1 MQNFTEIQTL
11 MKSDLEMMDSILTRR
26 LDSNVDLINQMS
38 QYIINSGGKR
48 IRPLLLLLC
57 ARATN
62 YNGSDHYSMAVVIEL
77 IHTATLL
84 HDDVVD
90 ASSTRRGQETSNEIW
105 GNAPSVLVGD
115 FLYSRAFEIMVEPNS
130 MQIMKVLSK
139 ATNQISEGEVLQL
152 LNIKNAKVSQSEYF
166 EVIEEK
172 TACLFK
178 AACEI
183 GGILAKSDIKTISAL
198 GIYGLH
204 LGNAF
209 QIIDDTLD
217 YESDSSIIGKEIGDD
232 LSEGKVTLP
241 MIYAL
246 EKTSGNDKKI
256 LEKNKQLKAQN
267 KKEIV
272 FQRLLMGITKASLST
287 ESFISAASFQE
298 TTRVLTEASITGRV
312 DDLRGLKENV
322 IVGRLIPAGTGF
334 KHHQEKRKKRVADSF
349 MQTSEA
355 EQELSEQLSEVEA
368 EAEE

>member
-1 MQNFTEIQTL
+1 MQNFIEIQAL
-11 MKSDLEMMDSILTRR
+11 MKNELDQMNKILVNR

-38 QYIINSGGKR
+38 HYIISSGGKR

-57 ARATN
+57 ARATD
-62 YNGSDHYSMAVVIEL
+62 YDGDYHYSMAVVIEL

-90 ASSTRRGQETSNEIW
+90 QSTTRRGQETANELW

-130 MQIMKVLSK
+130 MEIMKILSK

-152 LNIKNAKVSQSEYF
+152 LNIKNANVSQKEYYRI
-166 EVIEEK
+166 IERK

-178 AACEI
+178 TACQI
-183 GGILAKSDIKTISAL
+183 AGILSNSNQKVIEAMGKF
-198 GIYGLH
+198 GMH

-217 YESDSSIIGKEIGDD
+217 YESDSNIIGKEVGDD

-246 EKTSGNDKKI
+246 EKTTKSDKKI
-256 LEKNKQLKAQN
+256 LTDAIQNADASNINQVVEILMNVNAFQYSRDIANKESKMALESIDILPSSKYKTALK
-267 KKEIV
+267 
-272 FQRLLMGITKASLST
+272 LLCKLSLERS
-287 ESFISAASFQE
+287 S
-298 TTRVLTEASITGRV
+298 
-312 DDLRGLKENV
+312 
-322 IVGRLIPAGTGF
+322 
-334 KHHQEKRKKRVADSF
+334 
-349 MQTSEA
+349 
-355 EQELSEQLSEVEA
+355 
-368 EAEE
+368 

>member
-1 MQNFTEIQTL
+1 MQNFSEIHAL
-11 MKSDLEMMDSILTRR
+11 MKSDLVMMDEILVNR

-62 YNGSDHYSMAVVIEL
+62 YKGDYHHSMAVVIEL

-90 ASSTRRGQETSNEIW
+90 SSSIRRGHETANELW

-130 MQIMKVLSK
+130 MQIMKILSK

-152 LNIKNAKVSQSEYF
+152 LSIKNANVSQVEYF
-166 EVIEEK
+166 EVIERK

-178 AACEI
+178 AACQI
-183 GGILAKSDIKTISAL
+183 AGILAESNKNVINAL
-198 GIYGLH
+198 GSFGMH

-217 YESDSSIIGKEIGDD
+217 YESNSSVIGKEVGDD

-246 EKTSGNDKKI
+246 ENTKGSEKATLSNAITNADSSNIDNIINI
-256 LEKNKQLKAQN
+256 LLSVNAFEYSRKVAKN
-267 KKEIV
+267 ES
-272 FQRLLMGITKASLST
+272 TKALKFLEVIPNS
-287 ESFISAASFQE
+287 EYRSALQ
-298 TTRVLTEASITGRV
+298 L
-312 DDLRGLKENV
+312 LC
-322 IVGRLIPAGTGF
+322 
-334 KHHQEKRKKRVADSF
+334 
-349 MQTSEA
+349 
-355 EQELSEQLSEVEA
+355 ELSLDRNS
-368 EAEE
+368 

>member
-1 MQNFTEIQTL
+1 MQNFSEIHAL
-11 MKSDLEMMDSILTRR
+11 MKSDLVMMDEILVNR
-26 LDSNVDLINQMS
+26 LDSNVDLISQMS

-62 YNGSDHYSMAVVIEL
+62 YKGDYHHSMAVVIEL

-90 ASSTRRGQETSNEIW
+90 SSSIRRGHETANELW

-130 MQIMKVLSK
+130 MQIMKILSK

-152 LNIKNAKVSQSEYF
+152 LSIKNANVSQTEYF
-166 EVIEEK
+166 EVIERK

-178 AACEI
+178 AACQI
-183 GGILAKSDIKTISAL
+183 AGILAESNKHVINGL
-198 GIYGLH
+198 GSFGMH

-217 YESDSSIIGKEIGDD
+217 YESNSSVIGKEVGDD

-246 EKTSGNDKKI
+246 ENTKGSEKATLSNAITNADSSNIDNIINI
-256 LEKNKQLKAQN
+256 LLSVNAFEYSRKVAKN
-267 KKEIV
+267 ES
-272 FQRLLMGITKASLST
+272 TKALKFLEVIPNS
-287 ESFISAASFQE
+287 EYRSALQ
-298 TTRVLTEASITGRV
+298 L
-312 DDLRGLKENV
+312 LC
-322 IVGRLIPAGTGF
+322 
-334 KHHQEKRKKRVADSF
+334 
-349 MQTSEA
+349 
-355 EQELSEQLSEVEA
+355 ELSLDRNS
-368 EAEE
+368 

>member
-11 MKSDLEMMDSILTRR
+11 TKSDLEMMDNILTRR

-62 YNGSDHYSMAVVIEL
+62 YNGTDHYSMAVVIEL

-166 EVIEEK
+166 KVIEEK

-183 GGILAKSDIKTISAL
+183 GGILSNSNIETISAL

-246 EKTSGNDKKI
+246 EKTSGNEKKI
-256 LEKNKQLKAQN
+256 LVNAITNADSSNIDSIVDILLSVKAFEYSRKIAKEQSLKALSSLN
-267 KKEIV
+267 TIPESDYRSALK
-272 FQRLLMGITKASLST
+272 LLC
-287 ESFISAASFQE
+287 
-298 TTRVLTEASITGRV
+298 
-312 DDLRGLKENV
+312 
-322 IVGRLIPAGTGF
+322 
-334 KHHQEKRKKRVADSF
+334 
-349 MQTSEA
+349 
-355 EQELSEQLSEVEA
+355 ELSLKRQS
-368 EAEE
+368 

>member
-1 MQNFTEIQTL
+1 MQNFIEIQAL
-11 MKSDLEMMDSILTRR
+11 MKNELDQMNKILVNR

-38 QYIINSGGKR
+38 HYIISSGGKR

-57 ARATN
+57 ARATD
-62 YNGSDHYSMAVVIEL
+62 YDGDYHYSMAVVIEL

-90 ASSTRRGQETSNEIW
+90 QSTTRRGQDTANELW

-130 MQIMKVLSK
+130 MEIMKILSK

-152 LNIKNAKVSQSEYF
+152 LNIKNANVTQKEYYR
-166 EVIEEK
+166 VIERK

-178 AACEI
+178 AACQI
-183 GGILAKSDIKTISAL
+183 AGILSNSNQKVIEAMGKF
-198 GIYGLH
+198 GMH

-217 YESDSSIIGKEIGDD
+217 YESDSNIIGKEVGDD

-246 EKTSGNDKKI
+246 EKTTKSDNKI
-256 LEKNKQLKAQN
+256 LTDAIQNADASNINQVVEILMNVNAFQYSRDIANKESNMALESIDILPSSKYKTALK
-267 KKEIV
+267 
-272 FQRLLMGITKASLST
+272 LLCKLSLERS
-287 ESFISAASFQE
+287 S
-298 TTRVLTEASITGRV
+298 
-312 DDLRGLKENV
+312 
-322 IVGRLIPAGTGF
+322 
-334 KHHQEKRKKRVADSF
+334 
-349 MQTSEA
+349 
-355 EQELSEQLSEVEA
+355 
-368 EAEE
+368 

>member
-1 MQNFTEIQTL
+1 MQNFSEIHTL
-11 MKSDLEMMDSILTRR
+11 MKSDLMMTDEILVNR
-26 LDSNVDLINQMS
+26 LDSNVDLISQMS

-62 YNGSDHYSMAVVIEL
+62 YKGDYHHSMAVVIEL

-90 ASSTRRGQETSNEIW
+90 NSSTRRGHETANELW

-130 MQIMKVLSK
+130 MQIMKILSK

-152 LNIKNAKVSQSEYF
+152 LNIKNANVSRSEYF
-166 EVIEEK
+166 EVIERK

-178 AACEI
+178 AACQI
-183 GGILAKSDIKTISAL
+183 AGILAESNKNVINGL
-198 GIYGLH
+198 GSFGMH

-217 YESDSSIIGKEIGDD
+217 YESDPSAIGKEVGDD

-246 EKTSGNDKKI
+246 ENTKGIEKVTLSNAIINADSSNIDNIVNI
-256 LEKNKQLKAQN
+256 LLSVNAFEYSRKVAKN
-267 KKEIV
+267 ES
-272 FQRLLMGITKASLST
+272 TKA
-287 ESFISAASFQE
+287 
-298 TTRVLTEASITGRV
+298 
-312 DDLRGLKENV
+312 LKFLEV
-322 IVGRLIPAGTGF
+322 IPN
-334 KHHQEKRKKRVADSF
+334 
-349 MQTSEA
+349 SEYRCA
-355 EQELSEQLSEVEA
+355 LELLCELSLDRNS
-368 EAEE
+368 

>member
-1 MQNFTEIQTL
+1 MQNFSEIHAL
-11 MKSDLEMMDSILTRR
+11 MKSDLVMMDEILVNR
-26 LDSNVDLINQMS
+26 LDSNVDLISQMS

-62 YNGSDHYSMAVVIEL
+62 YKGDYHHSMAVVIEL

-90 ASSTRRGQETSNEIW
+90 SSSIRRGHETANELW

-115 FLYSRAFEIMVEPNS
+115 FLYSRAFEIMIEPNS
-130 MQIMKVLSK
+130 MQIMKILSK

-152 LNIKNAKVSQSEYF
+152 LSIKNANVSQTEYF
-166 EVIEEK
+166 EVIERK

-178 AACEI
+178 AACQI
-183 GGILAKSDIKTISAL
+183 AGILAESNKNVINGL
-198 GIYGLH
+198 GSFGMH

-217 YESDSSIIGKEIGDD
+217 YESNSSVIGKEVGDD

-246 EKTSGNDKKI
+246 ENTKGSEKATLSNAITNADSSNIDNIINI
-256 LEKNKQLKAQN
+256 LLSVNAFEYSRKVAKN
-267 KKEIV
+267 ES
-272 FQRLLMGITKASLST
+272 TKALKFLEVIPNS
-287 ESFISAASFQE
+287 EYRSALQ
-298 TTRVLTEASITGRV
+298 L
-312 DDLRGLKENV
+312 LC
-322 IVGRLIPAGTGF
+322 
-334 KHHQEKRKKRVADSF
+334 
-349 MQTSEA
+349 
-355 EQELSEQLSEVEA
+355 ELSLDRNS
-368 EAEE
+368 

>member
-1 MQNFTEIQTL
+1 MQNFSEIHAL
-11 MKSDLEMMDSILTRR
+11 MKSDLVMMDEILVNR
-26 LDSNVDLINQMS
+26 LDSNVDLISQMS

-62 YNGSDHYSMAVVIEL
+62 YKGDYHHSMAVVIEL

-90 ASSTRRGQETSNEIW
+90 SSSIRRGHETANELW

-130 MQIMKVLSK
+130 MQIMKILSK

-152 LNIKNAKVSQSEYF
+152 LSIKNANVSQAEYF
-166 EVIEEK
+166 EVIERK

-178 AACEI
+178 AACQI
-183 GGILAKSDIKTISAL
+183 AGILAESNKNVINGL
-198 GIYGLH
+198 GSFGMH

-217 YESDSSIIGKEIGDD
+217 YESNSSVIGKEVGDD

-246 EKTSGNDKKI
+246 ENTKGSEKATLSNAITNADSSNIDNIINI
-256 LEKNKQLKAQN
+256 LLSVNAFEYSRKVAKN
-267 KKEIV
+267 ES
-272 FQRLLMGITKASLST
+272 TKALKFLEVIPNS
-287 ESFISAASFQE
+287 EYRSALQ
-298 TTRVLTEASITGRV
+298 L
-312 DDLRGLKENV
+312 LC
-322 IVGRLIPAGTGF
+322 
-334 KHHQEKRKKRVADSF
+334 
-349 MQTSEA
+349 
-355 EQELSEQLSEVEA
+355 ELSLDRNS
-368 EAEE
+368 

>member
-1 MQNFTEIQTL
+1 MQNFIEIQAL
-11 MKSDLEMMDSILTRR
+11 MKNELDQMNKILVNR

-38 QYIINSGGKR
+38 HYIISSGGKR

-57 ARATN
+57 ARATD
-62 YNGSDHYSMAVVIEL
+62 YDGDYHYSMAVVIEL

-90 ASSTRRGQETSNEIW
+90 QSTTRRGQDTANELW

-130 MQIMKVLSK
+130 MEIMKILSK

-152 LNIKNAKVSQSEYF
+152 LNIKNANVTQKEYYR
-166 EVIEEK
+166 VIERK

-178 AACEI
+178 AACQI
-183 GGILAKSDIKTISAL
+183 AGILSNSNKKVIEAMGKF
-198 GIYGLH
+198 GMH

-217 YESDSSIIGKEIGDD
+217 YESDSSIIGKEVGDD

-246 EKTSGNDKKI
+246 EKTTKSDNKI
-256 LEKNKQLKAQN
+256 LTDAIQNADASNINQVVEILMNVNAFQYSRDIANKESNMALESIDILPSSKYKTALK
-267 KKEIV
+267 
-272 FQRLLMGITKASLST
+272 LLCKLSLERS
-287 ESFISAASFQE
+287 S
-298 TTRVLTEASITGRV
+298 
-312 DDLRGLKENV
+312 
-322 IVGRLIPAGTGF
+322 
-334 KHHQEKRKKRVADSF
+334 
-349 MQTSEA
+349 
-355 EQELSEQLSEVEA
+355 
-368 EAEE
+368 

>member
-1 MQNFTEIQTL
+1 MQNFSEIQAL
-11 MKSDLEMMDSILTRR
+11 MKSDLEMTDDILINR
-26 LDSNVDLINQMS
+26 LNSNVELINQMS
-38 QYIINSGGKR
+38 HYIINSGGKR

-57 ARATN
+57 ARATS
-62 YNGSDHYSMAVVIEL
+62 YSGKDHHAMAVVIEL

-90 ASSTRRGQETSNEIW
+90 ESTTRRGQNTANELW

-130 MQIMKVLSK
+130 MEIMRVLSK

-152 LNIKNAKVSQSEYF
+152 LNIRNAKVSRSDYF
-166 EVIEEK
+166 GVIEQK

-178 AACEI
+178 AACQI
-183 GGILAKSDIKTISAL
+183 AGILSESSEELITAL
-198 GIYGLH
+198 GSFGMH

-246 EKTSGNDKKI
+246 EQTTGKENKI
-256 LEKNKQLKAQN
+256 LTNA
-267 KKEIV
+267 I
-272 FQRLLMGITKASLST
+272 
-287 ESFISAASFQE
+287 
-298 TTRVLTEASITGRV
+298 TEADASNIDNIVDILINIKAFEFSRNVAKDESIKA
-312 DDLRGLKENV
+312 LNSLKV
-322 IVGRLIPAGTGF
+322 IPESNYRSAL
-334 KHHQEKRKKRVADSF
+334 KLLC
-349 MQTSEA
+349 
-355 EQELSEQLSEVEA
+355 ELSLERQS
-368 EAEE
+368 

>member
-1 MQNFTEIQTL
+1 MQNFSEIHAL
-11 MKSDLEMMDSILTRR
+11 MKSDLVMMDEILVNR
-26 LDSNVDLINQMS
+26 LDSNVDLISQMS

-62 YNGSDHYSMAVVIEL
+62 YKGDYHYSMAVVIEL

-90 ASSTRRGQETSNEIW
+90 GSSTRRGQETANELW

-130 MQIMKVLSK
+130 MQIMKILSK

-152 LNIKNAKVSQSEYF
+152 LNIKNANVSQSEYF
-166 EVIEEK
+166 EVIERK

-178 AACEI
+178 AACQI
-183 GGILAKSDIKTISAL
+183 AGILSESDKDIINAL
-198 GIYGLH
+198 GSFGMH

-217 YESDSSIIGKEIGDD
+217 YESNSSVIGKEVGDD

-246 EKTSGNDKKI
+246 E
-256 LEKNKQLKAQN
+256 
-267 KKEIV
+267 
-272 FQRLLMGITKASLST
+272 ITKGSEKETLSN
-287 ESFISAASFQE
+287 A
-298 TTRVLTEASITGRV
+298 IT
-312 DDLRGLKENV
+312 N
-322 IVGRLIPAGTGF
+322 
-334 KHHQEKRKKRVADSF
+334 ADSSNIDNIVNILLSVNAF
-349 MQTSEA
+349 EYSRKVAKNESNLALKSLEIIPHSEYRSA
-355 EQELSEQLSEVEA
+355 LKLLCELSLDRNS
-368 EAEE
+368 

>member
-1 MQNFTEIQTL
+1 MQKFSEIQAL
-11 MKSDLEMMDSILTRR
+11 MKSDLEAMDEILVNR

-38 QYIINSGGKR
+38 QHIINAGGKR
-48 IRPLLLLLC
+48 IRPLLLLMC

-62 YNGSDHYSMAVVIEL
+62 YKGDYHHSMAVVIEL

-90 ASSTRRGQETSNEIW
+90 HSATRRGQETANELW

-130 MQIMKVLSK
+130 MQIMKILSK

-152 LNIKNAKVSQSEYF
+152 LNIKNAKVSESEYF
-166 EVIEEK
+166 EVIERK

-178 AACEI
+178 AACQI
-183 GGILAKSDIKTISAL
+183 AGILSESNQNTIGAL
-198 GIYGLH
+198 GSFGMH

-217 YESDSSIIGKEIGDD
+217 YESDSLVMGKEIGDD

-246 EKTSGNDKKI
+246 ENTKGIEKEILSSAIKNADSSNIDNIVDILISVNAFGYSRKI
-256 LEKNKQLKAQN
+256 AKNESTKALKFLKAIPN
-267 KKEIV
+267 SKYRSALE
-272 FQRLLMGITKASLST
+272 LLC
-287 ESFISAASFQE
+287 
-298 TTRVLTEASITGRV
+298 
-312 DDLRGLKENV
+312 
-322 IVGRLIPAGTGF
+322 
-334 KHHQEKRKKRVADSF
+334 
-349 MQTSEA
+349 
-355 EQELSEQLSEVEA
+355 ELSLERLS
-368 EAEE
+368 

>member
-1 MQNFTEIQTL
+1 MQNFSEIHAL
-11 MKSDLEMMDSILTRR
+11 MKSDLVMMDEILVNR
-26 LDSNVDLINQMS
+26 LDSNVDLISQMS

-62 YNGSDHYSMAVVIEL
+62 YKGDYHHSMAVVIEL

-90 ASSTRRGQETSNEIW
+90 SSSIRRGHETANELW

-130 MQIMKVLSK
+130 MQIMKILSK

-152 LNIKNAKVSQSEYF
+152 LSIKNDNVSQIEYF
-166 EVIEEK
+166 EVIERK

-178 AACEI
+178 AACQI
-183 GGILAKSDIKTISAL
+183 AGILAESNKNVINGL
-198 GIYGLH
+198 GSFGMH

-217 YESDSSIIGKEIGDD
+217 YESNSSVIGKEVGDD

-246 EKTSGNDKKI
+246 ENTKGSEKATLSNAITNADSSNIDNIINI
-256 LEKNKQLKAQN
+256 LLSVNAFEYSRKVAKN
-267 KKEIV
+267 ES
-272 FQRLLMGITKASLST
+272 TKALKFLEVIPNS
-287 ESFISAASFQE
+287 EYRSALQ
-298 TTRVLTEASITGRV
+298 L
-312 DDLRGLKENV
+312 LC
-322 IVGRLIPAGTGF
+322 
-334 KHHQEKRKKRVADSF
+334 
-349 MQTSEA
+349 
-355 EQELSEQLSEVEA
+355 ELSLDRNS
-368 EAEE
+368 

>member
-1 MQNFTEIQTL
+1 MQSFNQIHTL
-11 MKSDLEMMDSILTRR
+11 MKSDLEIMDKILINR
-26 LDSNVDLINQMS
+26 LDSNVDLISQMS

-57 ARATN
+57 AKSTN
-62 YNGSDHYSMAVVIEL
+62 YEGEHAHAMAVVIEL

-90 ASSTRRGQETSNEIW
+90 HSETRRGKESANELW

-130 MQIMKVLSK
+130 MQIMKILSK

-152 LNIKNAKVSQSEYF
+152 LNIKNSKVTQSEYF
-166 EVIEEK
+166 EVIERK

-178 AACEI
+178 ASCQIA
-183 GGILAKSDIKTISAL
+183 GILSKSDDKIFEAL
-198 GIYGLH
+198 GTFGLH

-217 YESDSSIIGKEIGDD
+217 YESDSSVLGKGIGDD

-246 EKTSGNDKKI
+246 ENTKKS
-256 LEKNKQLKAQN
+256 E
-267 KKEIV
+267 KEILYNSIKNPESTNIDNV
-272 FQRLLMGITKASLST
+272 VEILLSVNAFEYSRKVAKNESDKALNSLKDIPNS
-287 ESFISAASFQE
+287 EYRSALQ
-298 TTRVLTEASITGRV
+298 L
-312 DDLRGLKENV
+312 LCK
-322 IVGRLIPAGTGF
+322 
-334 KHHQEKRKKRVADSF
+334 
-349 MQTSEA
+349 
-355 EQELSEQLSEVEA
+355 LSLDRSS
-368 EAEE
+368 